1 MAPILGYWK
10 IRGLCD
16 PIRLL
21 LAHTGQEYEMK
32 EYSIGP
38 EPGYDIS
45 EWLDEKF
52 NLGLDFPNL
61 PYYIDEE
68 EGVKM
73 TQTVAII
80 RYLARKHG
88 LVGESDE
95 ETIKIEMVE
104 QQAVELTLTCK
115 RAFYSKD
122 DDQFNQ
128 LKEEIFT
135 SFPRKLIDLAKFLG
149 ENAYIIGDRIT
160 YVDFLLWSIL
170 DYLRLFEESL
180 FDEASSLKDYLTRI
194 ESLPGIEKY
203 RSSDD
208 FKRLPITAPMAKF
221 GGSSE

>member
-61 PYYIDEE
+61 PYYIDKD
-68 EGVKM
+68 EGVKI

-104 QQAVELTLTCK
+104 QQAIELIFTCT
-115 RAFYSKD
+115 RTWYCRD
-122 DDQFNQ
+122 DDLFDK
-128 LKEEIFT
+128 LKEEMMTIL
-135 SFPRKLIDLAKFLG
+135 PGKLIGLAKFLG
-149 ENAYIIGDRIT
+149 ENQYIIGDRIT
-160 YVDFLLWSIL
+160 YVDFMLYSIL
-170 DYLRLFEESL
+170 DYIRLFEESL

-194 ESLPGIEKY
+194 ESLPEIEKY
-203 RSSDD
+203 LSSDD
-208 FKRLPITAPMAKF
+208 FKRFPITGPMAKF